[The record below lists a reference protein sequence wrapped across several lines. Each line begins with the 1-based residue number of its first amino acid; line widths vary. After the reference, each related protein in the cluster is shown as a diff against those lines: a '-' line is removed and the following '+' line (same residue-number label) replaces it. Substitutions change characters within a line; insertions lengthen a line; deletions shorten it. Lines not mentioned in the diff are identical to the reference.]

1 MKINQSNKGLKL
13 QNFLQQGLKIKIN
26 KIQHQGLIKQCQKKK
41 AAKVRKSKRAKG
53 LQDSSPIASIKRI
66 LALRV

>member
-1 MKINQSNKGLKL
+1 M
-13 QNFLQQGLKIKIN
+13 KIKIN
-26 KIQHQGLIKQCQKKK
+26 NIQHQGLIKQCQKKK